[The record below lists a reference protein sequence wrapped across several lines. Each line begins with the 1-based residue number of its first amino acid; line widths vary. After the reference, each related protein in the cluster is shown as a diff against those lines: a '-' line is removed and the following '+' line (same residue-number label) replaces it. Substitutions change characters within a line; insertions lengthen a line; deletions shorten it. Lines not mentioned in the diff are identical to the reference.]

1 MNYTATKGHV
11 GNPKWQSRPAWFTG
25 PPCSLEA
32 PSCFHFYSG
41 EHLEIESWS
50 ETTVSPGKN
59 EQSRLAKLI
68 RAPGWYVEGKLTG
81 VVVPCR
87 EIIRV
92 DGLLQI
98 LGNRPVGTGSK
109 GTMTRLKL
117 PVGKNRSDQPALRD
131 DARSRVELEKMGS
144 TSRLIKVGCLPR
156 IKLRIFMRLFT
167 LCAMNGNFRGQ
178 SIAKVILPCST
189 PSLPL
194 PIGRTRSNLAPIISI
209 TINRLIKP
217 MYSDCRG
224 DWSPLTTQLEVKS
237 LRVRRSSSHRFYSYP
252 ITFENFPIFSFFVAG
267 YRGIDG
273 KTIGIKIA
281 QQERIIYI

>member
-25 PPCSLEA
+25 PPCSLKA

-194 PIGRTRSNLAPIISI
+194 PIGWTRSNLAPIISI

-237 LRVRRSSSHRFYSYP
+237 LRVRRSHPLPTGYCYS

-267 YRGIDG
+267 DRW
-273 KTIGIKIA
+273 
-281 QQERIIYI
+281 